1 MSHQHERKE
10 KKCLNCGADLYDRFC
25 HKCGQENVEPRQSFW
40 QLTVHFFEDLTH
52 FDGKFFTTVKYMFTK
67 PGFLTSEYVNGKRA
81 AYVNPIRM
89 YLFVSAMFFIIS
101 GMLPDD
107 SGTHDS
113 KDTARKTDTTQTAVG
128 DTVISSN
135 DSLLVD
141 SIYFNTD
148 RNTISEDKLLLNAP
162 TLAAYDSIQNSL
174 PPEKKAGFFKNYI
187 ARKLAAFRENSH
199 DVEHFQ
205 EKAWDKFLHSIP
217 AMLFFSVPLI
227 ALLLQLLYVRRRKE
241 YYYVG
246 HIIFLTHYYCFAF
259 IAILLLKLTA
269 FPGYISTTVQVF
281 ILIGMMLYLYKS
293 MRGYYKQK
301 RFKTFTKFLLLLFFG
316 FFTLFA
322 LAAIAI
328 INSVLNVAAH

>member
-1 MSHQHERKE
+1 MSHQHERRE

-89 YLFVSAMFFIIS
+89 YLFVSAMFFILF
-101 GMLPDD
+101 GMLSNNNEEAADVKEMRALTD
-107 SGTHDS
+107 SLAAVSNTQPN
-113 KDTARKTDTTQTAVG
+113 TDTLHA
-128 DTVISSN
+128 DSTV
-135 DSLLVD
+135 L
-141 SIYFNTD
+141 TD
-148 RNTISEDKLLLNAP
+148 LSKV
-162 TLAAYDSIQNSL
+162 TLANKNSMNAQSVADYDSIQNSL
-174 PPEKKAGFFKNYI
+174 SPEKRDGFIRRYFL
-187 ARKLAAFRENSH
+187 RRLAATREKSH
-199 DVEHFQ
+199 NVEDFLQ
-205 EKAWDKFLHSIP
+205 KVRDKIIHSIP
-217 AMLFFSVPLI
+217 AVLFFSVPLI
-227 ALLLQLLYVRRRKE
+227 ALVLQLLYIRRRKE

-259 IAILLLKLTA
+259 IAILLLRASSFLAYLSTA
-269 FPGYISTTVQVF
+269 IQ
-281 ILIGMMLYLYKS
+281 ILIVTGTVFYLYKS

-301 RFKTFTKFLLLLFFG
+301 RFKTFIKFLLLLFFG

-322 LAAIAI
+322 LAVIAI
-328 INSVLNVAAH
+328 VNSVLNVAAH

>member
-25 HKCGQENVEPRQSFW
+25 HKCGQENIEPRQSFW

-67 PGFLTSEYVNGKRA
+67 PGLLTSEYVNGKRA

-89 YLFVSAMFFIIS
+89 YLFVSAMFFIVF
-101 GMLPDD
+101 GMLSHNEEKAADIKELQALTD
-107 SGTHDS
+107 SL
-113 KDTARKTDTTQTAVG
+113 AAVG
-128 DTVISSN
+128 DTLQNAYTIHA
-135 DSLLVD
+135 D
-141 SIYFNTD
+141 SIVLTNL
-148 RNTISEDKLLLNAP
+148 SKA
-162 TLAAYDSIQNSL
+162 TLANKNSMNAQSVADYDSIQKSL
-174 PPEKKAGFFKNYI
+174 SPEKRDGFIRRYFL
-187 ARKLAAFRENSH
+187 RRMAAIREKSH
-199 DVEHFQ
+199 NVEDFLP
-205 EKAWDKFLHSIP
+205 KVRDKIIHSIP
-217 AMLFFSVPLI
+217 AVLFFSVPLI
-227 ALLLQLLYVRRRKE
+227 ALVLQLLYIRRRKQ

-259 IAILLLKLTA
+259 IAILLFRASSFLTY
-269 FPGYISTTVQVF
+269 FSTSIQ
-281 ILIGMMLYLYKS
+281 ILILTGTVFYLYKS

-301 RFKTFTKFLLLLFFG
+301 RFKTIIKFLLLLFFG

-322 LAAIAI
+322 LAIIAI